1 MPMRPGRSVHRGDEL
16 CVDGA
21 VERRNRLVEL
31 DARDPGDESG
41 IELAPGDGRRLECR
55 RHLGTERLHSR
66 NQQLGEASGDDG
78 AVLGQSGIHQRLQ
91 EERVSARAAQ
101 QRLEVGMR
109 ERGAAGTR
117 RHQRRGLAEIE
128 PVDRDLRHGR
138 VAHDRAEGAPEG
150 AVARVL
156 AHPRR
161 RDGQHRHGQPAAGDV
176 AQERECV
183 GVGPMRVVQH
193 QQERPASGRM
203 LEQTRQPFVQP
214 GPRDRVVDDPGHL
227 CRARRPRRAAAHRR
241 SADRPTAAP
250 PARRR
255 RSPPPR
261 RHAPRPRTAR
271 RAGSCRFRA
280 RRSRPRTPVH
290 RPAPPP
296 MPS

>member
-1 MPMRPGRSVHRGDEL
+1 MPAMPATSPGS
-16 CVDGA
+16 
-21 VERRNRLVEL
+21 NYT
-31 DARDPGDESG
+31 
-41 IELAPGDGRRLECR
+41 PGDGRRFECP

-66 NQQLGEASGDDG
+66 DQQLGEASGDDG
-78 AVLGQSGIHQRLQ
+78 AGLGQSGIHQRLQ

-109 ERGAAGTR
+109 ERRAAGAR

-156 AHPRR
+156 ADPRR
-161 RDGQHRHGQPAAGDV
+161 RDGQHRHGQPAAGYV

-227 CRARRPRRAAAHRR
+227 SELVARGGPQRIDDRLIGPQLLLLRGAGDHGRAAGMHLGRELRGEPALADSGLADHDRESRSTGLRRRPGRAEPRQR
-241 SADRPTAAP
+241 VGAP
-250 PARRR
+250 HER
-255 RSPPPR
+255 
-261 RHAPRPRTAR
+261 PRPS
-271 RAGSCRFRA
+271 GGLQ
-280 RRSRPRTPVH
+280 
-290 RPAPPP
+290 PPG
-296 MPS
+296 